1 MQLSV
6 NVPSSKRPST
16 NWICLDLTWM
26 CVCVCACYQ
35 TMWQTADVTVCV
47 VAQTPG
53 PFTPSPLLSLSLSPS
68 RLRQASR
75 KQTDVK
81 QKAPPFLPPHSLSA
95 FVCLSLSLNDSCVW
109 IDRQICSLISSNR
122 SMSMSVYDWEESFNH
137 MQKCQY
143 PTVRCPTFSKCLQT
157 FAHDITS
164 VHFYQC
170 CRIVIFPILNK

>member
-1 MQLSV
+1 MPWL
-6 NVPSSKRPST
+6 NV
-16 NWICLDLTWM
+16 DV
-26 CVCVCACYQ
+26 CVCVRLLS
-35 TMWQTADVTVCV
+35 DNVTNCWCHCV
-47 VAQTPG
+47 RRCPN
-53 PFTPSPLLSLSLSPS
+53 PRPIHSLPPSLSLSPS

-170 CRIVIFPILNK
+170 CRIVMFPILNK